1 MSFRRAAKK
10 DANHNEVTDAFTSLG
25 YSVLD
30 ISQLKN
36 CCDAIVAK
44 AGKTIAIEIKDGSKP
59 PSQRKLSE
67 GEIKFRD
74 NWLGRWALIE
84 SVEDVLKLHKDLAA

>member
-10 DANHNEVTDAFTSLG
+10 DSNHNEITDAFKSLG

-44 AGKTIAIEIKDGSKP
+44 SNRTIAIEIKDGSKV
-59 PSQRKLSE
+59 PSARKLSE
-67 GEIKFRD
+67 GEATFRD
-74 NWLGRWALIE
+74 YWRGEWALIE
-84 SVEDVLKLHKDLAA
+84 SVNDVIKLDKAA

>member
-10 DANHNEVTDAFTSLG
+10 DANHNIITLAFESLG

-44 AGKTIAIEIKDGSKP
+44 GNRTIAIEIKDGSKP
-59 PSQRKLSE
+59 PSARKLSE
-67 GEIKFRD
+67 GEAKFRD
-74 NWLGRWALIE
+74 GWRGEWALIE
-84 SVEDVLKLHKDLAA
+84 SVNDVIELDKAA